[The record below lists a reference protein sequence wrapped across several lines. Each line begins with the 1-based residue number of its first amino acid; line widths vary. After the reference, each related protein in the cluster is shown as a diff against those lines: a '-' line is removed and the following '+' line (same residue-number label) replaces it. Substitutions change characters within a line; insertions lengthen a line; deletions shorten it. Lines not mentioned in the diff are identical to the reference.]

1 MKQNDRDCKIVQDLL
16 PNYIENLTE
25 EVTNEYIEEHLK
37 TCSNCR
43 KALEN
48 MNSEIEVEEVHQE
61 KEIQYLKNIRK
72 RVKRTIALACTLIII
87 IASCVVCY
95 VYNKVKIPI
104 NNYTFLRAS
113 YVLENEED
121 TKDGKL
127 YCTLIAMIDENG
139 ICKSVRMIEEGYKD
153 DVLKL
158 KYQNNVDKGKNEI
171 FSINFKIIEENIH
184 YNINIWNGYSKEEL
198 KNSWR
203 KNYNIQNLEEI

>member
-16 PNYIENLTE
+16 PNYVEDLTE

-48 MNSEIEVEEVHQE
+48 MNGEIEVEEVHQE

-72 RVKRTIALACTLIII
+72 RVKRTIALSCTLIII

-95 VYNKVKIPI
+95 VYNNVKIPI

-113 YVLENEED
+113 YVLENQKG

-127 YCTLIAMIDENG
+127 YCTLIAMIDEKG
-139 ICKSVRMIEEGYKD
+139 ICKSVRVEEKGYTKEIMIEKIERSKD
-153 DVLKL
+153 
-158 KYQNNVDKGKNEI
+158 NNKTVFLMN
-171 FSINFKIIEENIH
+171 SIMDQESLR
-184 YNINIWNGYSKEEL
+184 YNLNIWNGYKKEEL
-198 KNSWR
+198 KQ
-203 KNYNIQNLEEI
+203 KLEEMYYEIDIVEI